1 MVIAADPIGREAAQ
15 RLARQE
21 LAKAI
26 YHPHESFLTW
36 LNNQLGRLFNTTNV
50 DVPGGWWALVAL
62 IALVVIIAGLVLAR
76 VGPVARSRRRG
87 SPGPIGG
94 AMPLSAR
101 EHRELARRLAAD
113 GDYSGA
119 TLEYVRAIATD
130 LEERTILPPAPG
142 RTADELAA
150 DAGRLLPAHADVLK
164 AAARMFDDVRYGG
177 RDGTEQGVARLR
189 DADAAISASAPTR
202 DVATQAPMPASTL
215 R

>member
-36 LNNQLGRLFNTTNV
+36 LNDQLGRLFNSTNA
-50 DVPGGWWALVAL
+50 DLPGGWWALVAL

-87 SPGPIGG
+87 SPGPLSG

-101 EHRELARRLAAD
+101 EHRELAQRLAAD
-113 GDYSGA
+113 GDFSPA
-119 TLEYVRAIATD
+119 TLEYVRAIAAD
-130 LEERTILPPAPG
+130 LEERAILPPGPG

-150 DAGRLLPAHADVLK
+150 DAGRLLPAHADALK
-164 AAARMFDDVRYGG
+164 AAARLFDDVRYGG
-177 RDGTEQGVARLR
+177 RDGSEEGVARLR
-189 DADAAISASAPTR
+189 DTDAAIRATAPTR
-202 DVATQAPMPASTL
+202 EVTTQRPMPASAL
-215 R
+215 P